1 MSQERSE
8 GSTDYLLVVKH
19 QNFPQGDT
27 IVFGGHSQAWPNIF
41 AIFQERSLD
50 EVDFLYADKH
60 QTF

>member
-41 AIFQERSLD
+41 AIFQERSLG
-50 EVDFLYADKH
+50 
-60 QTF
+60 